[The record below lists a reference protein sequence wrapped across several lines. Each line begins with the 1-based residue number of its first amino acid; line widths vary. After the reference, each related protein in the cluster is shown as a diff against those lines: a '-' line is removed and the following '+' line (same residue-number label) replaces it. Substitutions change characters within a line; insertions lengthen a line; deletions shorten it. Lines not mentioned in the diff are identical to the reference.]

1 MSEGRYV
8 TFKMRQMAAPECAQ
22 MDTLRKER
30 KPLCE
35 RLSYLGATDSD
46 EKMALKLRIAD
57 IDSKVAILHDAAK
70 AKMLGHVA
78 TLVKQSIGV
87 LNAAH
92 GAADVS
98 IASLAAENARHHEAV
113 KAIVADQRL
122 QNEQRGNLR
131 LVMGVAA
138 EALNEA
144 IDVSTTE

>member
-46 EKMALKLRIAD
+46 EKVALRLRIAD

-92 GAADVS
+92 GAADTS
-98 IASLAAENARHHEAV
+98 IASLAAENERHHAAV
-113 KAIVADQRL
+113 KAIVSDQKRYRTT
-122 QNEQRGNLR
+122 NG
-131 LVMGVAA
+131 
-138 EALNEA
+138 A
-144 IDVSTTE
+144 IFGW